1 MMEVPENQ
9 RFQVERWTGRS
20 QAVSRHQVGEGEGTC
35 GPRLT
40 MEGVGVVWA
49 ARRLAMVGSCSVPA

>member
-9 RFQVERWTGRS
+9 HFQVQRWSGKS
-20 QAVSRHQVGEGEGTC
+20 QAVSRHQVGEGAC
-35 GPRLT
+35 RPRLT